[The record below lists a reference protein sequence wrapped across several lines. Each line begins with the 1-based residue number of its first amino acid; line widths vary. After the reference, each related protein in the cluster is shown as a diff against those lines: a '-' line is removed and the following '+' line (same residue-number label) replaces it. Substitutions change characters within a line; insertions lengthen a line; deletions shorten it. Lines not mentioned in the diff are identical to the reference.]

1 MKHIKIYISLFLI
14 TLISNSTNAQNNISE
29 FNDVILSKLPENINI
44 IGLGDPTHQE
54 STITKYRIDL
64 IKKLVEDKKFEIIA
78 IEGNIYELYKAHQK
92 FIQNN
97 DISYLENAMYTQ
109 LNIAEMEELY
119 QYVYEKNKK
128 GDSIIITG
136 FDPVFSG
143 NTFIQNIKNDLKNI
157 DFLSEKEK
165 QDFINELEKATI
177 VNLKAIFRNSKKVR
191 SKIVHYSKLIL
202 NKFSPKS
209 ESDYFFE
216 QALQNIVFLYDSNQN
231 ENSSNLRDM
240 AMSNNISFLTKLYPN
255 QKIILFGSSTHL
267 LKNPTEIN
275 SNFFQNNRKTLG
287 DLLNQNYN
295 DKYYFIAYSGI
306 SGEKSYIFNKPKKI
320 IELDENSIEY
330 KYKDV
335 TSSIFLNK
343 SIISPEEN
351 IYCRFL
357 GHSFLDINI
366 WKVMDGLIL
375 IKNIEPAKIKKL

>member
-1 MKHIKIYISLFLI
+1 MNHIKIYISLFLI
-14 TLISNSTNAQNNISE
+14 TLLSNSTNAQNYISE
-29 FNDVILSKLPENINI
+29 LNDVILSKLPENINI

-92 FIQNN
+92 FIQSN
-97 DISYLENAMYTQ
+97 DISYLENAMYSQ

-119 QYVYEKNKK
+119 RYVYEKNQK
-128 GDSIIITG
+128 GNTILITG
-136 FDPVFSG
+136 FDPAFSG
-143 NTFIQNIKNDLKNI
+143 YSFTQNIKEELENI

-165 QDFINELEKATI
+165 QDFLNELKKATTS
-177 VNLKAIFRNSKKVR
+177 NLKALFRNNKKVR

-202 NKFSPKS
+202 SEFKPEK

-216 QALQNIVFLYDSNQN
+216 QALRNILFLYSNEQN
-231 ENSSNLRDM
+231 DNSDNLRDM

-255 QKIILFGSSTHL
+255 QKIILFASSTHL

-287 DLLNQNYN
+287 DLLNQSYN
-295 DKYYFIAYSGI
+295 DEYYFIAYSGI
-306 SGEKSYIFNKPKKI
+306 SGEKSNMFNKPKEI

-335 TSSIFLNK
+335 ASSIFLNK
-343 SIISPEEN
+343 SISPEKN

-357 GHSFLDINI
+357 GHSFLEINI

>member
-1 MKHIKIYISLFLI
+1 MNHIKIYISLFLI
-14 TLISNSTNAQNNISE
+14 TLISNSTYAQNNISE
-29 FNDVILSKLPENINI
+29 LNNIILSKLPENINI

-64 IKKLVEDKKFEIIA
+64 IKKLVEDKKFKIIA
-78 IEGNIYELYKAHQK
+78 IEGNIYELYKAYQK

-97 DISYLENAMYTQ
+97 DISYLENAMYSQ

-143 NTFIQNIKNDLKNI
+143 NTFVQNIENDLKNI

-177 VNLKAIFRNSKKVR
+177 VNLKAVFRNNKKVR

-209 ESDYFFE
+209 KSDYFFE

-306 SGEKSYIFNKPKKI
+306 SGEKSNMFNKPKEI